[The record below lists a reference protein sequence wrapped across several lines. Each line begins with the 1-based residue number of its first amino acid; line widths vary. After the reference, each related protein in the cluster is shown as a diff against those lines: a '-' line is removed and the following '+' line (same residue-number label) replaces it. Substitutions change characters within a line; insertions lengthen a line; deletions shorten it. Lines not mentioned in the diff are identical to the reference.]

1 MKVLDWIIDV
11 VLSMIL
17 FERPELHTVVAIEIS
32 NNTGVE
38 AFTDEVDA
46 FYIQ

>member
-1 MKVLDWIIDV
+1 MKVLDCIVEV
-11 VLSMIL
+11 VLSIIL
-17 FERPELHTVVAIEIS
+17 FERPELHTVVALEIS
-32 NNTGVE
+32 NYEDIE